1 MAYDLSFALK
11 QQVTGGV
18 CREVWT
24 GKISKQVWN
33 SFFEEFIKIN
43 EMVVAPNTEE
53 ETLNSNDQ
61 HGCEDFTAN
70 TNEPRGQEKKGI
82 FAATTLENERDM
94 RLSHA

>member
-1 MAYDLSFALK
+1 MADDFSFAPK

-24 GKISKQVWN
+24 GKISKQAWN
-33 SFFEEFIKIN
+33 SIFEEFIKIN

-61 HGCEDFTAN
+61 HGCEHFMDT
-70 TNEPRGQEKKGI
+70 TNEPRGQEKKEI
-82 FAATTLENERDM
+82 FAATTLENERDV